1 MKLNYYPL
9 RKNNKDNNVIITSVK
24 KNNEIIALVRSGRA
38 IISLFFFT
46 EVIIPQC
53 IDVMADHMESF
64 KPDLRMLIEGKG
76 KQVVHIKL
84 GGEARKSQK
93 V

>member
-1 MKLNYYPL
+1 MRVSIAIWINFQKASNGLTVLTYVIVA
-9 RKNNKDNNVIITSVK
+9 DNDI
-24 KNNEIIALVRSGRA
+24 E
-38 IISLFFFT
+38 
-46 EVIIPQC
+46 QC

>member
-1 MKLNYYPL
+1 
-9 RKNNKDNNVIITSVK
+9 
-24 KNNEIIALVRSGRA
+24 
-38 IISLFFFT
+38 
-46 EVIIPQC
+46 
-53 IDVMADHMESF
+53 MESF